1 MEIMVMKC
9 PNCSGDVNYDPH
21 QRVVKCPYCDSTL
34 NMDTEG
40 RIAEEE
46 LRRERM
52 HAAGMQAE
60 RENYLKAVKK
70 WQLIKKLYYGVAA
83 AATGTA
89 YLLDKFVRD
98 GLGTPIV
105 GFLLMAMVACPI
117 WLNSKVPDAPLSV
130 ENGFK
135 QKKGIGNTA
144 KLFVMTLLS
153 ILGGLL
159 LAVIIEEIFD

>member
-1 MEIMVMKC
+1 MEIMAMKC
-9 PNCSGDVNYDPH
+9 PNCSGDINYAPG

-34 NMDTEG
+34 NIDTAG
-40 RIAEEE
+40 VMAEAE
-46 LRRERM
+46 LQRERAQ
-52 HAAGMQAE
+52 HADIQAE
-60 RENYLKAVKK
+60 RDNYLKKVKK
-70 WQLIKKLYYGVAA
+70 WHLIKKIYYGVIA

-105 GFLLMAMVACPI
+105 VVLLMSMVACPI
-117 WLNSKVPDAPLSV
+117 WLNGKVPDAPLSV

-135 QKKGIGNTA
+135 LKRGFGTTA

-159 LAVIIEEIFD
+159 LAVIIEEIFE

>member
-1 MEIMVMKC
+1 MEITVMKC
-9 PNCSGDVNYDPH
+9 PNCSGDINYDPH

-52 HAAGMQAE
+52 HSADMQAE
-60 RENYLKAVKK
+60 RDKYLKDVKK
-70 WQLIKKLYYGVAA
+70 WHLMKKIYYGVIAA
-83 AATGTA
+83 AICTA

-105 GFLLMAMVACPI
+105 AILLIVMIGFPI
-117 WLNSKVPDAPLSV
+117 WLNGKVPSAPASV

-135 QKKGIGNTA
+135 LKRGIGNTV
-144 KLFVMTLLS
+144 KLYIMSLLS
-153 ILGGLL
+153 SMGGLL
-159 LAVIIEEIFD
+159 IAVIIEEILE